1 MIRPEL
7 RAHLTRQR
15 EAYVAALALAASLW
29 IGTRGGWVLA
39 ALGLCLAAL
48 AAGWLVL
55 ALRRARF
62 ARPVSDPGV
71 VDLDEGRIGYWGI
84 GGGMLGG
91 TMALEDLVEIRLLLL
106 KDSQFWRLK
115 SRDGQALLVPV
126 AAVGSE
132 KLFDAFAGLPG
143 IDMGAM
149 AAALDRR
156 LTAQSLWRR
165 PS

>member
-7 RAHLTRQR
+7 RAHLIRQR
-15 EAYVAALALAASLW
+15 EAYVAGLLLAASLW
-29 IGTRGGWVLA
+29 IATRGGWFLA
-39 ALGLCLAAL
+39 AVGLCLAAL
-48 AAGWLVL
+48 TAGWVVL

-62 ARPVSDPGV
+62 SRPVSDPGV
-71 VDLDEGRIGYWGI
+71 VDLDEGRIGYYGT
-84 GGGMLGG
+84 GGLVLGG
-91 TMALEDLVEIRLLLL
+91 YMALDDLSEIRLLIL

-149 AAALDRR
+149 TAALDTRI
-156 LTAQSLWRR
+156 TAQSLWRR
-165 PS
+165 PA

>member
-15 EAYVAALALAASLW
+15 EAYVAGLTLAASLW
-29 IGTRGGWVLA
+29 VATRGGWFLA

-71 VDLDEGRIGYWGI
+71 VDLDEGRIGYWGT

-126 AAVGSE
+126 AAAGSE

-156 LTAQSLWRR
+156 ISAQSLWRR
-165 PS
+165 PG

>member
-7 RAHLTRQR
+7 RAHLIRQR

-39 ALGLCLAAL
+39 AMGLCLAAL

-84 GGGMLGG
+84 GGSVLGG
-91 TMALEDLVEIRLLLL
+91 TMALEDLVEIRLLIL

-126 AAVGSE
+126 AAAGSE

>member
-7 RAHLTRQR
+7 RAHLIRQR

-39 ALGLCLAAL
+39 AMGLCLAAL

-91 TMALEDLVEIRLLLL
+91 TMALEDLVEIRLLIL

-126 AAVGSE
+126 AAAGSE

>member
-7 RAHLTRQR
+7 RAHLIRQR

-29 IGTRGGWVLA
+29 IGTRGGWLLA

-91 TMALEDLVEIRLLLL
+91 TMALEDLVEIRLLIL

-126 AAVGSE
+126 AAAGSE

>member
-15 EAYVAALALAASLW
+15 EAYVAGLLLAASLW
-29 IGTRGGWVLA
+29 IGTRGGWFLAAVGLGLA
-39 ALGLCLAAL
+39 ALN
-48 AAGWLVL
+48 AGWLVL

-71 VDLDEGRIGYWGI
+71 VDLDEGRIGYWGT
-84 GGGMLGG
+84 GGAVLGG

-126 AAVGSE
+126 AALGSE

-143 IDMGAM
+143 IDMGTLT
-149 AAALDRR
+149 AALDRR
-156 LTAQSLWRR
+156 ISAQSLWRR
-165 PS
+165 PV